1 MRAPRGTGRLRTAAL
16 TAAVAAGLVVTAT
29 GAAAQDRGCGDFTDQ
44 ASAQA
49 AFAAAGAGDPLRL
62 DEDGNGIACEA
73 LPRRAAALQTTTTS
87 PTPTGA
93 LAPSSSSSAAATA
106 TSTTAPS
113 SLGDGRY
120 QVGREVTAGLYRTTG
135 GTAACSW
142 FRLSDNTGSA
152 RSVIASGSGQGALSV
167 TVAATDAY
175 VQFAGGCRWSRDT
188 TAPTGS
194 STAPTST
201 TATSTTATT
210 TSTAPTSVRPDDRDC
225 PDFPTQAQA
234 QAALTADPT
243 DPDALDTDDDGIAC
257 EELFGT
263 QGRQVAV
270 VPNGGVATGG
280 RPAP

>member
-1 MRAPRGTGRLRTAAL
+1 MPATRGARRLRTAAL

-29 GAAAQDRGCGDFTDQ
+29 GAAAQDRDCGDFPDQ

-87 PTPTGA
+87 TTPTPT
-93 LAPSSSSSAAATA
+93 SSSSTTTA
-106 TSTTAPS
+106 STASTTTSTTAPS
-113 SLGDGRY
+113 SLGEGRY
-120 QVGREVTAGLYRTTG
+120 QVGREVTAGLYRTAG
-135 GTAACSW
+135 GTTACSW
-142 FRLSDNTGSA
+142 FRLSDNTGSS
-152 RSVIASGSGQGALSV
+152 RSVIASGSGQGPLSV

-175 VQFAGGCRWSRDT
+175 VQFAGACRWSRDT
-188 TAPTGS
+188 AAPTGS
-194 STAPTST
+194 STTP
-201 TATSTTATT
+201 TSTTATT
-210 TSTAPTSVRPDDRDC
+210 TSPTPTSVRPDDRDC

-234 QAALTADPT
+234 QAALAADRT
-243 DPDALDTDDDGIAC
+243 DPDALDTDKDGIAC